1 MRVTGSNIGPEKA
14 TNFAGYVGVHNN
26 TRHLFFWFFESR
38 NSPSTDPFVL
48 WMTGGPGCSS
58 LVALFY
64 ENGRSPVFLFLFTTG
79 IDDEDRTGPYKLV
92 NVGPLSNWALNKSVA
107 RAAAMV

>member
-1 MRVTGSNIGPEKA
+1 MAVRVTGSNIGPENV

-38 NSPSTDPFVL
+38 SSPSTDPFVL

-64 ENGRSPVFLFLFTTG
+64 ENGAREFSVGWGGMG
-79 IDDEDRTGPYKLV
+79 IDRIQQRHG
-92 NVGPLSNWALNKSVA
+92 
-107 RAAAMV
+107 